1 MPERAREIA
10 FQIQAQRLRTR
21 RAPIRNRASRLT
33 HRRPRPAPLLAEL
46 VNSLTPTQLCDA
58 AARALTPTSSA
69 LVTSRYC
76 KGEDAEDTFTGLKVL
91 KHSYGELLNKE
102 LDLKSMKRMP
112 VT

>member
-69 LVTSRYC
+69 LVTSRC
-76 KGEDAEDTFTGLKVL
+76 NFDNFII
-91 KHSYGELLNKE
+91 
-102 LDLKSMKRMP
+102 KSIISSGDVIIK
-112 VT
+112 